1 MPSSEPVAKVL
12 ITSIT
17 VENFKSIQRLDLK
30 LKPGLNVLVGP
41 NGSGKSNILEALYFL
56 RKALVD
62 EVRKTPYMPYAP
74 DYWSPLDLLYKRD
87 PSARLA
93 YRVRM
98 LHRIRTKEGVLE
110 TPLELH
116 AVFAVAPDASTIEP
130 VEIILSYGE
139 GDTTVAFRP
148 GEVEVRIKRKLADM
162 LLESIEKRE
171 LEELI
176 LLGGEEKESLRKAV
190 KGASEEFTVL
200 RMSSAY
206 RPLDIL
212 RLSQTITSPLLVS
225 AKLSKTK
232 ADRYVM
238 LAAILLPPHVL
249 PVAYSLK
256 LRDYAAFRGYPPP
269 LPLAIA
275 PPGLRE
281 ALTVLSG
288 LVLLKHPDVGRL
300 REPQPLRETSRL
312 DTRAS
317 NLAAVLYAIM
327 GRRGG
332 LPERFIHALSKLFP
346 GTRLRFETLYGRVAL
361 YVEEDGLELPPPNIP
376 DGLFKLLAIL
386 AAVELTPS
394 LLLID
399 EIENSMHRSMI
410 EYVVD
415 TLDSLEVP
423 VLVATHSPIVVD
435 LVGPEKTLVTVK
447 EPGKGTTVEAFSS
460 PRELLRR
467 LDELGVA
474 FSDYILHK
482 TSIKT

>member
-1 MPSSEPVAKVL
+1 VPVAKVL

-17 VENFKSIQRLDLK
+17 VENFKSIQRLKLE

-62 EVRKTPYMPYAP
+62 EAKKTPYMPYAP
-74 DYWSPLDLLYKRD
+74 DYWSPLDLLYNRD
-87 PSARLA
+87 PSTRLT
-93 YRVRM
+93 YHVRM
-98 LHRIRTKEGVLE
+98 LHRARTKEGVLE
-110 TPLELH
+110 APLELH

-130 VEIILSYGE
+130 VEIMLSYGE
-139 GDTTVAFRP
+139 DDTTVAFRP
-148 GEVEVRIKRKLADM
+148 GEVEVRIRRKLADM
-162 LLESIEKRE
+162 LLESVKNRE

-176 LLGGEEKESLRKAV
+176 LLGGEELKESLRKAV
-190 KGASEEFTVL
+190 ERTSEEFTSL
-200 RMSSAY
+200 RMSSVY

-212 RLSQTITSPLLVS
+212 RLSQTITSPLPAS
-225 AKLSKTK
+225 AKLSKTE
-232 ADRYVM
+232 ASHYVM
-238 LAAILLPPHVL
+238 LTAMLLPPHVL
-249 PVAYSLK
+249 PLAYSLK
-256 LRDYAAFRGYPPP
+256 VRDNVAFRGYP
-269 LPLAIA
+269 LPLSLATA
-275 PPGLRE
+275 PPGLRDV
-281 ALTVLSG
+281 LTVLSG
-288 LVLLKHPDVGRL
+288 IILLKHPDVGRL

-312 DTRAS
+312 DPRAS

-327 GRRGG
+327 GKRGG

-346 GTRLRFETLYGRVAL
+346 GTRLRLETVYGRVAL

-376 DGLFKLLAIL
+376 DGLFKLLSIL

-415 TLDSLEVP
+415 TLDGLEVP
-423 VLVATHSPIVVD
+423 VIVATHSPIVVD
-435 LVGPEKTLVTVK
+435 LVGPEKTLVTAK
-447 EPGKGTTVEAFSS
+447 KPGKGTMVEVFSS
-460 PRELLRR
+460 PGELLRR

-474 FSDYILHK
+474 FSDYIAHK
-482 TSIKT
+482 TSIQAQS

>member
-1 MPSSEPVAKVL
+1 MPSSGPAAKVL

-62 EVRKTPYMPYAP
+62 EVNKAPYMPHVP
-74 DYWSPLDLLYKRD
+74 DYWSPLDLLYNRD
-87 PSARLA
+87 PAARLT
-93 YRVRM
+93 YRIKM
-98 LHRIRTKEGVLE
+98 LYRYRSRRGVHE
-110 TPLELH
+110 TPLELRV
-116 AVFAVAPDASTIEP
+116 VFAVTRGISSIEP
-130 VEIILSYGE
+130 VEIALSYGDS
-139 GDTTVAFRP
+139 DTVTVFRP
-148 GEVEVRIKRKLADM
+148 EEVEVHIRSSLADM
-162 LLESIEKRE
+162 LLERLRKRE
-171 LEELI
+171 LFVPTFLK
-176 LLGGEEKESLRKAV
+176 EKLEAELRKA
-190 KGASEEFTVL
+190 L
-200 RMSSAY
+200 RESREYAILKTPSAY
-206 RPLDIL
+206 APLDII
-212 RLSQTITSPLLVS
+212 RLSRVRGAWAEFHEVRGERDVVLGVMLSPLLV
-225 AKLSKTK
+225 
-232 ADRYVM
+232 
-238 LAAILLPPHVL
+238 
-249 PVAYSLK
+249 PVAYRVKAVSSEEFK
-256 LRDYAAFRGYPPP
+256 GYP
-269 LPLAIA
+269 LSAGIKFKLSLSTVL
-275 PPGLRE
+275 G
-281 ALTVLSG
+281 VLSG
-288 LVLLKHPDVGRL
+288 MILLKHPDVGRL

-317 NLAAVLYAIM
+317 NLAAVLYAIT

-332 LPERFIHALSKLFP
+332 LPERFTHALSRLFP

-376 DGLFKLLAIL
+376 DGLFKLLSIL
-386 AAVELTPS
+386 AAVELGPS

-435 LVGPEKTLVTVK
+435 LAGPEKTLVTVK
-447 EPGKGTTVEAFSS
+447 EPGKGTAVEAFSS

-474 FSDYILHK
+474 FSDYIFHK